1 MSESEPGLGLGTGAQ
16 IADAA
21 MPMAAPHA
29 DTHNTLQA
37 GKLHLPDVLAQSVTV
52 MAPAMSGGFITY
64 LAAIKA
70 GGATPLSFLL
80 ATLAVLLIGT
90 VVAAFAS
97 AMKTAGSLYTY
108 TVKGIGAFWGYLT
121 AWGYTAGLWLAG
133 PSVLAGSAVFLS
145 LVLEDIGAPSILTHW
160 MVWFGL
166 GLVLWYF
173 IGSRDVKLTTRLSL
187 VGTLVGMGVLG
198 LVAVIVIAKGGA
210 HGNTLDAFSPS
221 AAGVHWPGVFAG
233 VAFGLLSFTGFETA
247 ANLAEETRNPH
258 RAVPQAVL
266 GAVAIGG
273 VFYVLVTYATSI
285 GYGVQEATTKWPES
299 ASGLA
304 PVADI
309 YAPHLSNW
317 VLLFVAFDAFFCG
330 LALSNAVSRI
340 MFAMA
345 RDGVLPRALARTHP
359 KHKTPYIAL
368 LTYIAG
374 AIVFVAVLLLLT
386 SQTTQEAL
394 APDSGNLTG
403 GFYIFTE
410 GLTLITPPIMLG
422 YVMLSIAGLCHGARE
437 HRPVLMIVSVL
448 SCGAAIVAV
457 VGSLW
462 YSFVEAAPGAGI
474 PTPYAVIPWLLAG
487 WLVVGALIAWWLR
500 SRRPAAWQGMG
511 SVFE

>member
-1 MSESEPGLGLGTGAQ
+1 MSEAESSIGLGTSAEVT
-16 IADAA
+16 ASTAH
-21 MPMAAPHA
+21 PVPHG
-29 DTHNTLQA
+29 TLQA

-64 LAAIKA
+64 LAAVKA
-70 GGATPLSFLL
+70 GGATALSFML
-80 ATLAVLLIGT
+80 ATLAVLLIGG

-97 AMKTAGSLYTY
+97 AMRTAGSLYTY
-108 TVKGIGAFWGYLT
+108 TVKGIGAFWGYMT

-133 PSVLAGSAVFLS
+133 PSVLAGSSVFLC
-145 LVLEDIGAPSILTHW
+145 LVLDDIGAPSFLTHW
-160 MVWFGL
+160 MLWFGL

-187 VGTLVGMGVLG
+187 VGTLVGMSVLG
-198 LVAVIVIAKGGA
+198 LVALIVISKGGA

-233 VAFGLLSFTGFETA
+233 VAFGILSFTGFETA

-258 RAVPQAVL
+258 RSVPQAVL

-273 VFYVLVTYATSI
+273 VFYVLVTYATAV
-285 GYGVQEATTKWPES
+285 GYGVREATTKWPES

-309 YAPHLSNW
+309 YTPHLANW

-345 RDGVLPRALARTHP
+345 RDGVLPRALGRTHP
-359 KHKTPYIAL
+359 THRTPYVAL

-374 AIVFVAVLLLLT
+374 AIVFVAILLLLT
-386 SQTTQEAL
+386 SHATQEAL

-403 GFYIFTE
+403 GLYIFTE

-422 YVMLSIAGLCHGARE
+422 YVMLSIAGLRYGVRE
-437 HRPVLMIVSVL
+437 HRPRLVAISVL
-448 SCGAAIVAV
+448 SGIASVVAV

-474 PTPYAVIPWLLAG
+474 PTPYAVIPWLLVA
-487 WLVVGALIAWWLR
+487 WLVLGAVIAWWLR
-500 SRRPAAWQGMG
+500 TRKPEAWQGMG